1 MSISIQF
8 SSMSNWLL
16 GITSFEGWEEYDDG
30 GTAEYFMLSFGFLL
44 FSINIASY
52 K

>member
-8 SSMSNWLL
+8 SDMSNWLL
-16 GITSFEGWEEYDDG
+16 GITSYDGWEEYDDG
-30 GTAEYFMLSFGFLL
+30 GQAEYFMLSFGLLL
-44 FSINIASY
+44 FSINVISY